1 MAENKKNNIKV
12 ERAPFEYNGKSY
24 FDYFIC
30 GNIRG
35 TDVKIKVG
43 PPDVKDKGGYTVLD
57 IVYGNESKADFI
69 VEPFEFKNSE
79 DKVVTGDRFLVRT
92 IDNETGE
99 VYECAVKP
107 VRKSDKTL
115 LSMLMKQ

>member
-1 MAENKKNNIKV
+1 MANNKNNIKV

-43 PPDVKDKGGYTVLD
+43 PPDAKDKGGYTVLD
-57 IVYGNESKADFI
+57 IVYGNEDKADFI
-69 VEPFEFKNSE
+69 TEPYEFTNGEGK
-79 DKVVTGDRFLVRT
+79 KVTGEKFLVRT
-92 IDNETGE
+92 VDKETGE
-99 VYECAVKP
+99 VFECAVKP